1 MKNKKAQ
8 DFIGVGI
15 VAVLVI
21 IFIAVIWGLQ
31 SSATTL
37 STSAN
42 ESFTAV
48 ENTYVALDNDA
59 WAACS
64 AVRNIN
70 GTTLLGVGN
79 YTTDLSGGRLN
90 ITTAGLAVDAGCGT
104 TFYADYTYRAVGYV
118 TSSMARTVIGFV
130 TVLVAVGLLVFL
142 GKGGK
147 Q

>member
-1 MKNKKAQ
+1 MKKKAQ
-8 DFIGVGI
+8 TDVIGMGI

-42 ESFTAV
+42 ESFTGV
-48 ENTYVALDNDA
+48 ENTYVALTYDK

-64 AVRNIN
+64 AVRNA
-70 GTTLLGVGN
+70 THDTLTE
-79 YTTDLSGGRLN
+79 TTDYVVNLDAGSIN
-90 ITTAGLAVDAGCGT
+90 ITTAGGGAGT
-104 TFYADYTYRAVGYV
+104 YYADYTYKPVGYV
-118 TSSMARTVIGFV
+118 TSSIARTVIGFV
-130 TVLVAVGLLVFL
+130 TVMVAIGLIVFL

-147 Q
+147 E